1 MITFPST
8 TLNNA
13 LVVADCLP
21 SSPDGDFVGAAACG
35 TIAEGSIGGG
45 KSTVKSSFSGFY
57 FQLHPNINLFSTDR
71 HLIINRGYSIVVVE
85 FLNYTFKL
93 YLLLLYQKCE
103 MESYRPKQT
112 MVVWNIRN
120 VNAS

>member
-21 SSPDGDFVGAAACG
+21 SSPTGDFVGAAACG

-57 FQLHPNINLFSTDR
+57 FQLNPNINLFSTDR
-71 HLIINRGYSIVVVE
+71 HLIINHGYSIFVVE
-85 FLNYTFKL
+85 LFEL
-93 YLLLLYQKCE
+93 Y
-103 MESYRPKQT
+103 
-112 MVVWNIRN
+112 I
-120 VNAS
+120 